1 MQQRTILK
9 ALAVAVALTPAV
21 AFTQSAKPTSAT
33 YITAEEVATVH
44 ALPGVDRTVK
54 VVEIGGEH
62 FSIGT
67 IHRGATAPAGGA
79 GRAAGA
85 AAGGAAAAG
94 GGGRAGGA
102 AAGGGAG
109 RGGGAAAGGAAGG
122 GAGRAAAVPCGTI
135 AAAPA
140 SGGAAGMIA
149 HDSQTEGYL
158 ITSGGG
164 TLMTGGKIYNGSQSA
179 ADAEVTTTLNGP
191 SCSGTA
197 YGDVTRKVVKTGDII
212 IIPAGVP
219 HGWTDIADHVDYLSF
234 RPSGQTLT
242 AGYVNPAIKK

>member
-1 MQQRTILK
+1 MQRTMLR
-9 ALAVAVALTPAV
+9 ALAVVVALSPAV
-21 AFTQSAKPTSAT
+21 AFTQSMSMSMKPTAAT
-33 YITAEEVATVH
+33 YITKEEVETVH
-44 ALPGVDRTVK
+44 ALPGTDRTIK

-62 FSIGT
+62 FSVGT
-67 IHRGATAPAGGA
+67 IHRGATNPPGGA
-79 GRAAGA
+79 GRAAGGGA
-85 AAGGAAAAG
+85 AGGGAAAGG

-102 AAGGGAG
+102 AG
-109 RGGGAAAGGAAGG
+109 GGGAASTGA
-122 GAGRAAAVPCGTI
+122 PCGQQVATV
-135 AAAPA
+135 PT
-140 SGGAAGMIA
+140 GGAAGMIA

-164 TLMTGGKIYNGSQSA
+164 TLITGGKIVNGRQSA
-179 ADAEVTTTLNGP
+179 PDAEVTTTLNGP

-197 YGDVTRKVVKTGDII
+197 IGADIVRRVVKVGDII

-219 HGWTDIADHVDYLSF
+219 HGWTDIGDHVDYLSF